1 MRKMLRRREY
11 SFLTNSVERN
21 ADRSEFFRF
30 THPPLSRAWYA
41 SNLISTARRISRN
54 LIFFFHPSDK
64 RPIRKLNFRLQ
75 IRLPRMELFYRENP
89 TISKSGIAS
98 VPSSSLDQKIRI
110 WMRISKTGDED
121 QFEWILCNVTRRN
134 FHLRDSLMMFPITI
148 CYILKYV

>member
-30 THPPLSRAWYA
+30 THPPLSRA

-54 LIFFFHPSDK
+54 LIFSFHPSDK

-89 TISKSGIAS
+89 TISRIAS

-121 QFEWILCNVTRRN
+121 HFEWILCNVTRRN

-148 CYILKYV
+148 CYILKYA

>member
-30 THPPLSRAWYA
+30 IHPPLSRAWYA

-54 LIFFFHPSDK
+54 LIFFFPPLRQKANSK
-64 RPIRKLNFRLQ
+64 IKFSTSNPFTANGTLLSRKS
-75 IRLPRMELFYRENP
+75 YD
-89 TISKSGIAS
+89 KSGIAS

-110 WMRISKTGDED
+110 WMRISNTGDED